1 MSNETRKTFEI
12 VCSMNHFVRSTQYG
26 EVFRTTTSVGGVEKI
41 RDVLRVSIPFNP
53 KREAL
58 LRDKMGDDTNDFYKK
73 FARCVSNDIK
83 IRRYI
88 GTLDA
93 SGDDRTAVENLK
105 ASNLTISANHQ
116 LKHEGVPGSDI
127 YLISDVAEPFVGSNF
142 FSGYAFTMTN
152 LAMFAARAAQIIKG
166 LDTYHVHLGAIDLDS
181 IVLRTKDDG
190 KQLFAFSSFLYGGFD
205 EGYEPKDK
213 AGQPWRVNS
222 FPATVPVTMDENIR
236 NGEERPSL
244 VGDMH
249 SLAALLWVILCG
261 DDYRNAPNWDLTPQ
275 YAPDRTAQLLKEVYA
290 SDDPEMLKALQKE
303 FRGIARNI
311 GRGDLS
317 ESVIRLELSRPL
329 LSERDMI
336 TPPEPLKKESESG
349 ESTGATQKHE
359 EKAKNSEEPE
369 EEVVEVVEII
379 EDEPAETP
387 SAQQEHP
394 PAEPAPVGNAEN
406 AAEKPQEAEE
416 TAPPVAEPVDTP
428 VVSVSKEPEQTSQE
442 VEEVPAEDPC
452 TEEPEEPAAE
462 QGSAEPER
470 KQSDTREAVE
480 PAKPPV
486 VIPQVNTVKETEQPA
501 PKAEP
506 VRNPAQKDSS
516 EQDREPS
523 HKAEQSKEAPAET
536 APPAPQQPVQAAQHE
551 ATLQAE
557 TEPAQTVP
565 PYQQQFVQQPAPP
578 FGYQPVFAQPVYQ
591 PVYPVYPPQPY
602 SPPQPQPQTP
612 PQPEPKPA
620 SQPQAAPQ
628 APTQDDVPNKP
639 PTVVR
644 RTVTT
649 YRPKK
654 RPFAAFLR
662 FIIIFALLAFGVL
675 CGLKYAGV
683 PVPIDIPYIT
693 AGDTFTVSPRE
704 VTLSIGGEAAIQ
716 SSAACTLS
724 SSNHAVAT
732 ISDNG
737 TIHAVGAG
745 TCTIT
750 AKATEGNGTARVNV
764 IVTN

>member
-1 MSNETRKTFEI
+1 
-12 VCSMNHFVRSTQYG
+12 
-26 EVFRTTTSVGGVEKI
+26 
-41 RDVLRVSIPFNP
+41 
-53 KREAL
+53 
-58 LRDKMGDDTNDFYKK
+58 
-73 FARCVSNDIK
+73 
-83 IRRYI
+83 
-88 GTLDA
+88 
-93 SGDDRTAVENLK
+93 
-105 ASNLTISANHQ
+105 
-116 LKHEGVPGSDI
+116 
-127 YLISDVAEPFVGSNF
+127 
-142 FSGYAFTMTN
+142 MTN

-387 SAQQEHP
+387 PAQQEQP

-462 QGSAEPER
+462 QGNAEPER
-470 KQSDTREAVE
+470 KQSDTREVAE

-506 VRNPAQKDSS
+506 VRTPAQKDSS
-516 EQDREPS
+516 EQDMEPS

-557 TEPAQTVP
+557 TGPAQTVP

-578 FGYQPVFAQPVYQ
+578 FGYQPVSHSLFTS
-591 PVYPVYPPQPY
+591 PY
-602 SPPQPQPQTP
+602 
-612 PQPEPKPA
+612 
-620 SQPQAAPQ
+620 
-628 APTQDDVPNKP
+628 
-639 PTVVR
+639 
-644 RTVTT
+644 
-649 YRPKK
+649 
-654 RPFAAFLR
+654 
-662 FIIIFALLAFGVL
+662 
-675 CGLKYAGV
+675 
-683 PVPIDIPYIT
+683 
-693 AGDTFTVSPRE
+693 
-704 VTLSIGGEAAIQ
+704 TLSIR
-716 SSAACTLS
+716 LS
-724 SSNHAVAT
+724 RIVHPSLSLRRRLSRNRNPHRNHRLLRKHPHRMMYR
-732 ISDNG
+732 ISPQP
-737 TIHAVGAG
+737 
-745 TCTIT
+745 
-750 AKATEGNGTARVNV
+750 
-764 IVTN
+764 

>member
-1 MSNETRKTFEI
+1 
-12 VCSMNHFVRSTQYG
+12 MNHFVRSTQYG

-83 IRRYI
+83 IRRYL

-116 LKHEGVPGSDI
+116 LKHEGEPGSDI
-127 YLISDVAEPFVGSNF
+127 YLISDVAEPFVGSPF

-181 IVLRTKDDG
+181 IVLCTKDNG

-205 EGYEPKDK
+205 EGYEPKDRT
-213 AGQPWRVNS
+213 GQPWRVNS

-349 ESTGATQKHE
+349 ESTVATQNYE
-359 EKAKNSEEPE
+359 EKAKNSEEP

-379 EDEPAETP
+379 EDEPAETSP
-387 SAQQEHP
+387 AQQEHP
-394 PAEPAPVGNAEN
+394 PARPAPVGNAEN
-406 AAEKPQEAEE
+406 VAEKPQEAEE
-416 TAPPVAEPVDTP
+416 TAPPAAKPVDTP
-428 VVSVSKEPEQTSQE
+428 VVSASKEPEQTSQE
-442 VEEVPAEDPC
+442 AEEA
-452 TEEPEEPAAE
+452 
-462 QGSAEPER
+462 
-470 KQSDTREAVE
+470 

-486 VIPQVNTVKETEQPA
+486 VIPKVNTVKETEQPA
-501 PKAEP
+501 TKTEP
-506 VRNPAQKDSS
+506 VRTTAQKDSS
-516 EQDREPS
+516 EQDRGPS
-523 HKAEQSKEAPAET
+523 YKNERLKEAPAET
-536 APPAPQQPVQAAQHE
+536 TPPAPQQPVQAAQHE
-551 ATLQAE
+551 ATLHAE
-557 TEPAQTVP
+557 TGPAQTAP

-578 FGYQPVFAQPVYQ
+578 FGYQPVFTQPVYQ

-602 SPPQPQPQTP
+602 SPPQPQLQTP

-628 APTQDDVPNKP
+628 APTQDDVPSKP

-644 RTVTT
+644 RTTTT

-683 PVPIDIPYIT
+683 PIPIDIPYIT
-693 AGDTFTVSPRE
+693 AGDTFTVSPKE
-704 VTLSIGGEAAIQ
+704 VTLSIGEEAAIQ

-737 TIHAVGAG
+737 MIHAVGAG

-750 AKATEGNGTARVNV
+750 ARATEGNGTARVNV

>member
-1 MSNETRKTFEI
+1 
-12 VCSMNHFVRSTQYG
+12 MNHFVRSTQYG
-26 EVFRTTTSVGGVEKI
+26 EIFRTTTSVGGVEKI

-53 KREAL
+53 KRAAL

-83 IRRYI
+83 IRRYL
-88 GTLDA
+88 GALDA

-127 YLISDVAEPFVGSNF
+127 YLISDVAEPFVGSTF

-329 LSERDMI
+329 LAERDMI

-349 ESTGATQKHE
+349 ESTGAMQNHE

-379 EDEPAETP
+379 EDKPAETP
-387 SAQQEHP
+387 PAQQEHP

-416 TAPPVAEPVDTP
+416 TAPPAAEPVDTP
-428 VVSVSKEPEQTSQE
+428 VVSASKEPEQTSQE
-442 VEEVPAEDPC
+442 AEEA
-452 TEEPEEPAAE
+452 
-462 QGSAEPER
+462 
-470 KQSDTREAVE
+470 

-486 VIPQVNTVKETEQPA
+486 VIPKVNTVKETEQPVT
-501 PKAEP
+501 KTEP
-506 VRNPAQKDSS
+506 VRTTVQKDSS
-516 EQDREPS
+516 EQDRGPS
-523 HKAEQSKEAPAET
+523 YKNERLKEAPAET
-536 APPAPQQPVQAAQHE
+536 TPPAPQQPVQAAQHE

-557 TEPAQTVP
+557 TGPAQTVP

-612 PQPEPKPA
+612 PQPEPKSA

-683 PVPIDIPYIT
+683 PVPIDIPYTT

-704 VTLSIGGEAAIQ
+704 VTLSIGEEAAIQ

-750 AKATEGNGTARVNV
+750 AKATGGNGTARVNV

>member
-1 MSNETRKTFEI
+1 
-12 VCSMNHFVRSTQYG
+12 MNHFVRSTQYG
-26 EVFRTTTSVGGVEKI
+26 EIFRTTTSVGGVEKI

-53 KREAL
+53 KRAAL

-83 IRRYI
+83 IRRYL
-88 GTLDA
+88 GALDA

-127 YLISDVAEPFVGSNF
+127 YLISDVAEPFVGSTF

-181 IVLRTKDDG
+181 IVLCTKDNG

-205 EGYEPKDK
+205 EGYEPKDRT
-213 AGQPWRVNS
+213 GQPWRVNS

-349 ESTGATQKHE
+349 ESTVATQNYE

-379 EDEPAETP
+379 EDEPAETSP
-387 SAQQEHP
+387 AQQEHP
-394 PAEPAPVGNAEN
+394 SARPAPVGNAEN
-406 AAEKPQEAEE
+406 VAEKPQEAEE
-416 TAPPVAEPVDTP
+416 TAPPAAKPVDTP
-428 VVSVSKEPEQTSQE
+428 VVSASKEPEQTSQE
-442 VEEVPAEDPC
+442 AEEA
-452 TEEPEEPAAE
+452 
-462 QGSAEPER
+462 
-470 KQSDTREAVE
+470 

-486 VIPQVNTVKETEQPA
+486 VIPKVNTVKETEQPA
-501 PKAEP
+501 TKTEP
-506 VRNPAQKDSS
+506 VRTTAQKDSS
-516 EQDREPS
+516 EQDRGPS
-523 HKAEQSKEAPAET
+523 CKNERLKEAPAET
-536 APPAPQQPVQAAQHE
+536 TPPAPQQPVQTAQHE
-551 ATLQAE
+551 ATLHAE
-557 TEPAQTVP
+557 TGPAQTAP

-578 FGYQPVFAQPVYQ
+578 FGYQPVFTQPVYQ

-602 SPPQPQPQTP
+602 SPPQPQLQTPPQTP

-628 APTQDDVPNKP
+628 APTQDDVPSKP

-644 RTVTT
+644 RTTTT

-683 PVPIDIPYIT
+683 PIPIDIPYIT
-693 AGDTFTVSPRE
+693 AGDTFTVSPKE
-704 VTLSIGGEAAIQ
+704 VTLSIGDEAAIQ

-750 AKATEGNGTARVNV
+750 ARATEGNGTARVNV

>member
-1 MSNETRKTFEI
+1 
-12 VCSMNHFVRSTQYG
+12 MNHFVRSTQYG

-83 IRRYI
+83 IRRYL

-127 YLISDVAEPFVGSNF
+127 YLISDVAEPFVGSTF

-311 GRGDLS
+311 SS
-317 ESVIRLELSRPL
+317 ESDAEDADTLP
-329 LSERDMI
+329 DAD
-336 TPPEPLKKESESG
+336 TC
-349 ESTGATQKHE
+349 
-359 EKAKNSEEPE
+359 SEE
-369 EEVVEVVEII
+369 EII
-379 EDEPAETP
+379 ESEAFKTVYEHAIAGGMSKDDAYTEAY
-387 SAQQEHP
+387 AAALQEISP
-394 PAEPAPVGNAEN
+394 FAVRIGFVNP
-406 AAEKPQEAEE
+406 
-416 TAPPVAEPVDTP
+416 DT
-428 VVSVSKEPEQTSQE
+428 
-442 VEEVPAEDPC
+442 
-452 TEEPEEPAAE
+452 
-462 QGSAEPER
+462 GS
-470 KQSDTREAVE
+470 DD
-480 PAKPPV
+480 
-486 VIPQVNTVKETEQPA
+486 ETEFDVNSIFEA
-501 PKAEP
+501 LNLFRNDFREDNHWKEMPKI
-506 VRNPAQKDSS
+506 
-516 EQDREPS
+516 
-523 HKAEQSKEAPAET
+523 
-536 APPAPQQPVQAAQHE
+536 
-551 ATLQAE
+551 L
-557 TEPAQTVP
+557 
-565 PYQQQFVQQPAPP
+565 
-578 FGYQPVFAQPVYQ
+578 
-591 PVYPVYPPQPY
+591 
-602 SPPQPQPQTP
+602 
-612 PQPEPKPA
+612 
-620 SQPQAAPQ
+620 
-628 APTQDDVPNKP
+628 
-639 PTVVR
+639 
-644 RTVTT
+644 
-649 YRPKK
+649 
-654 RPFAAFLR
+654 
-662 FIIIFALLAFGVL
+662 
-675 CGLKYAGV
+675 
-683 PVPIDIPYIT
+683 YI
-693 AGDTFTVSPRE
+693 E
-704 VTLSIGGEAAIQ
+704 
-716 SSAACTLS
+716 
-724 SSNHAVAT
+724 
-732 ISDNG
+732 SD
-737 TIHAVGAG
+737 
-745 TCTIT
+745 
-750 AKATEGNGTARVNV
+750 K
-764 IVTN
+764 

>member
-1 MSNETRKTFEI
+1 
-12 VCSMNHFVRSTQYG
+12 MNHFVRSTRYG
-26 EVFRTTTSVGGVEKI
+26 EVFRTNTSVDGVEKI

-83 IRRYI
+83 IRRYL
-88 GTLDA
+88 GALDA

-127 YLISDVAEPFVGSNF
+127 YLISDVAEPFVGSTF

-181 IVLRTKDDG
+181 IVLCTKDNG

-205 EGYEPKDK
+205 EGYEPKDRT
-213 AGQPWRVNS
+213 GQPWRVNS

-349 ESTGATQKHE
+349 ESTVATQNYE

-379 EDEPAETP
+379 EDEPAETSP
-387 SAQQEHP
+387 AQQEHP
-394 PAEPAPVGNAEN
+394 PARPAPVGNAEN
-406 AAEKPQEAEE
+406 VAEKPQEAEE
-416 TAPPVAEPVDTP
+416 TAPPAAKPVDTP
-428 VVSVSKEPEQTSQE
+428 VVSASKEPEQTSQE
-442 VEEVPAEDPC
+442 AEEA
-452 TEEPEEPAAE
+452 
-462 QGSAEPER
+462 
-470 KQSDTREAVE
+470 

-486 VIPQVNTVKETEQPA
+486 VIPKVNTVKETEQPA
-501 PKAEP
+501 TKTEP
-506 VRNPAQKDSS
+506 VRTTAQKDSS
-516 EQDREPS
+516 EQDRGPS
-523 HKAEQSKEAPAET
+523 YKNERLKEAPAET
-536 APPAPQQPVQAAQHE
+536 TPPAPQQPVQAAQHE
-551 ATLQAE
+551 ATLHAE
-557 TEPAQTVP
+557 TGPAQTAP

-578 FGYQPVFAQPVYQ
+578 FGYQPVFTQPVYQ

-602 SPPQPQPQTP
+602 SPPQPQLQTP

-628 APTQDDVPNKP
+628 APTQDDVPSKP

-644 RTVTT
+644 RTTTT

-683 PVPIDIPYIT
+683 PIPIDIPYIT
-693 AGDTFTVSPRE
+693 AGDTFTVSPKE
-704 VTLSIGGEAAIQ
+704 VTLSIGEEAAIQ

-750 AKATEGNGTARVNV
+750 ARATEGNGTARVNV

>member
-1 MSNETRKTFEI
+1 
-12 VCSMNHFVRSTQYG
+12 MNHFVRSTQYG
-26 EVFRTTTSVGGVEKI
+26 EIFRTTTSVGGVEKI

-53 KREAL
+53 KRAAL

-83 IRRYI
+83 IRRYL
-88 GTLDA
+88 GALDA

-127 YLISDVAEPFVGSNF
+127 YLISDVAEPFVGSTF

-181 IVLRTKDDG
+181 IVLCTKDNG

-205 EGYEPKDK
+205 EGYEPKDRT
-213 AGQPWRVNS
+213 GQPWRVNS

-349 ESTGATQKHE
+349 ESTVATQNYE

-379 EDEPAETP
+379 EDEPAETSP
-387 SAQQEHP
+387 AQQEHP
-394 PAEPAPVGNAEN
+394 SARPAPVGNAEN
-406 AAEKPQEAEE
+406 VAEKPQEAEE
-416 TAPPVAEPVDTP
+416 TAPPAAKPVDTP
-428 VVSVSKEPEQTSQE
+428 VVSASKEPEQTSQE
-442 VEEVPAEDPC
+442 AEEA
-452 TEEPEEPAAE
+452 
-462 QGSAEPER
+462 
-470 KQSDTREAVE
+470 

-486 VIPQVNTVKETEQPA
+486 VIPKVNTVKETEQPA
-501 PKAEP
+501 TKTEP
-506 VRNPAQKDSS
+506 VRTTAQKDSS
-516 EQDREPS
+516 EQDRGPS
-523 HKAEQSKEAPAET
+523 CKNERLKEAPAET
-536 APPAPQQPVQAAQHE
+536 TPPAPQQPVQTAQHE
-551 ATLQAE
+551 ATLHAE
-557 TEPAQTVP
+557 TGPAQTAP

-578 FGYQPVFAQPVYQ
+578 FGYQPVFTQPVYQ

-602 SPPQPQPQTP
+602 SPPQPQLQTSPQTP

-628 APTQDDVPNKP
+628 APTQDDVPSKP

-644 RTVTT
+644 RTTTT

-683 PVPIDIPYIT
+683 PIPIDIPYIT
-693 AGDTFTVSPRE
+693 AGDTFTVSPKE
-704 VTLSIGGEAAIQ
+704 VTLSIGDEAAIQ

-750 AKATEGNGTARVNV
+750 ARATEGNGTARVNV

>member
-1 MSNETRKTFEI
+1 
-12 VCSMNHFVRSTQYG
+12 MNHFVRSTQYG

-83 IRRYI
+83 IRRYL

-116 LKHEGVPGSDI
+116 LKHEGEPGSDI
-127 YLISDVAEPFVGSNF
+127 YLISDVAEPFVGSTF

-181 IVLRTKDDG
+181 IVLCTKDNG

-205 EGYEPKDK
+205 EGYEPKDRT
-213 AGQPWRVNS
+213 GQPWRVNS

-349 ESTGATQKHE
+349 ESTVATQNYE
-359 EKAKNSEEPE
+359 EKAKNSEEP

-379 EDEPAETP
+379 EDEPAETSP
-387 SAQQEHP
+387 AQQEHP
-394 PAEPAPVGNAEN
+394 PARPAPVGNAEN
-406 AAEKPQEAEE
+406 VAEKPQEAEE
-416 TAPPVAEPVDTP
+416 TAPPAAKPVDTP
-428 VVSVSKEPEQTSQE
+428 VVSASKEPEQTSQE
-442 VEEVPAEDPC
+442 AEEA
-452 TEEPEEPAAE
+452 
-462 QGSAEPER
+462 
-470 KQSDTREAVE
+470 

-486 VIPQVNTVKETEQPA
+486 VIPKVNTVKETEQPA
-501 PKAEP
+501 TKTEP
-506 VRNPAQKDSS
+506 VRTTAQKDSS
-516 EQDREPS
+516 EQDRGPS
-523 HKAEQSKEAPAET
+523 YKNERLKEAPAET
-536 APPAPQQPVQAAQHE
+536 TPPAPQQPVQAAQHE
-551 ATLQAE
+551 ATLHAE
-557 TEPAQTVP
+557 TGPAQTAP

-578 FGYQPVFAQPVYQ
+578 FGYQPVFTQPVYQ

-602 SPPQPQPQTP
+602 SPPQPQLQTP

-628 APTQDDVPNKP
+628 APTQDDVPSKP

-644 RTVTT
+644 RTTTT

-683 PVPIDIPYIT
+683 PIPIDIPYIT
-693 AGDTFTVSPRE
+693 AGDTFTVSPKE
-704 VTLSIGGEAAIQ
+704 VTLSIGEEAAIQ

-737 TIHAVGAG
+737 MIHAVGAG

-750 AKATEGNGTARVNV
+750 ARATEGNGTARVNV

>member
-26 EVFRTTTSVGGVEKI
+26 EVFRATTSVGGVEKI

-83 IRRYI
+83 IRRYL

-127 YLISDVAEPFVGSNF
+127 YLISDVAEPFVGSTF

-387 SAQQEHP
+387 PAQQEHP

-428 VVSVSKEPEQTSQE
+428 VVSV
-442 VEEVPAEDPC
+442 
-452 TEEPEEPAAE
+452 
-462 QGSAEPER
+462 
-470 KQSDTREAVE
+470 
-480 PAKPPV
+480 
-486 VIPQVNTVKETEQPA
+486 
-501 PKAEP
+501 
-506 VRNPAQKDSS
+506 
-516 EQDREPS
+516 
-523 HKAEQSKEAPAET
+523 
-536 APPAPQQPVQAAQHE
+536 
-551 ATLQAE
+551 
-557 TEPAQTVP
+557 
-565 PYQQQFVQQPAPP
+565 
-578 FGYQPVFAQPVYQ
+578 
-591 PVYPVYPPQPY
+591 
-602 SPPQPQPQTP
+602 
-612 PQPEPKPA
+612 
-620 SQPQAAPQ
+620 
-628 APTQDDVPNKP
+628 
-639 PTVVR
+639 
-644 RTVTT
+644 
-649 YRPKK
+649 
-654 RPFAAFLR
+654 
-662 FIIIFALLAFGVL
+662 
-675 CGLKYAGV
+675 
-683 PVPIDIPYIT
+683 
-693 AGDTFTVSPRE
+693 
-704 VTLSIGGEAAIQ
+704 
-716 SSAACTLS
+716 
-724 SSNHAVAT
+724 
-732 ISDNG
+732 
-737 TIHAVGAG
+737 
-745 TCTIT
+745 
-750 AKATEGNGTARVNV
+750 
-764 IVTN
+764 

>member
-1 MSNETRKTFEI
+1 
-12 VCSMNHFVRSTQYG
+12 MNHFVRSTRYG
-26 EVFRTTTSVGGVEKI
+26 EVFRTNTSVDGVEKI

-83 IRRYI
+83 IRRYL
-88 GTLDA
+88 GALDA

-127 YLISDVAEPFVGSNF
+127 YLISDVAEPFVGSTF

-181 IVLRTKDDG
+181 IVLCTKDNG

-205 EGYEPKDK
+205 EGYEPKDRT
-213 AGQPWRVNS
+213 GQPWRVNS

-349 ESTGATQKHE
+349 ESTVATQNYE

-379 EDEPAETP
+379 EDEPAETSP
-387 SAQQEHP
+387 AQQEHP
-394 PAEPAPVGNAEN
+394 PARPAPVGNAEN
-406 AAEKPQEAEE
+406 VAEKPQEAEE
-416 TAPPVAEPVDTP
+416 TAPPAAKPVDTP
-428 VVSVSKEPEQTSQE
+428 VVSASKEPEQTSQE
-442 VEEVPAEDPC
+442 AEEA
-452 TEEPEEPAAE
+452 
-462 QGSAEPER
+462 
-470 KQSDTREAVE
+470 

-486 VIPQVNTVKETEQPA
+486 VIPKVNTVKETEQPA
-501 PKAEP
+501 TKTEP
-506 VRNPAQKDSS
+506 VRTTAQKDSS
-516 EQDREPS
+516 EQDRGPS
-523 HKAEQSKEAPAET
+523 YKNERLKEAPAET
-536 APPAPQQPVQAAQHE
+536 TPPAPQQPVQAAQHE
-551 ATLQAE
+551 AMLHAE
-557 TEPAQTVP
+557 TGPAQTAP

-578 FGYQPVFAQPVYQ
+578 FGYQPVFTQPVYQ

-602 SPPQPQPQTP
+602 SPPQPQLQTP

-628 APTQDDVPNKP
+628 APTQDDVPSKP

-644 RTVTT
+644 RTTTT

-683 PVPIDIPYIT
+683 PIPIDIPYIT
-693 AGDTFTVSPRE
+693 AGDTFTVSPKE
-704 VTLSIGGEAAIQ
+704 VTLSIGEEAAIQ

-750 AKATEGNGTARVNV
+750 ARATEGNGTARVNV

>member
-1 MSNETRKTFEI
+1 
-12 VCSMNHFVRSTQYG
+12 MNHFVRSTQYG
-26 EVFRTTTSVGGVEKI
+26 EIFRTTTSVGGVEKI

-83 IRRYI
+83 IRRYL
-88 GTLDA
+88 GALDA

-127 YLISDVAEPFVGSNF
+127 YLISDVAEPFVGSTF

-181 IVLRTKDDG
+181 IVLCTKDNG

-205 EGYEPKDK
+205 EGYEPKDRT
-213 AGQPWRVNS
+213 GQPWRVNS

-349 ESTGATQKHE
+349 ESTVATQNYE

-379 EDEPAETP
+379 EDEPAETSP
-387 SAQQEHP
+387 AQQEHP
-394 PAEPAPVGNAEN
+394 PARPAPVGNAEN
-406 AAEKPQEAEE
+406 VAEKPQEAEE
-416 TAPPVAEPVDTP
+416 TAPPAAKPVDTP
-428 VVSVSKEPEQTSQE
+428 VVSASKEPEQTSQE
-442 VEEVPAEDPC
+442 AEEA
-452 TEEPEEPAAE
+452 
-462 QGSAEPER
+462 
-470 KQSDTREAVE
+470 

-486 VIPQVNTVKETEQPA
+486 VIPKVNTVKETEQPA
-501 PKAEP
+501 TKTEP
-506 VRNPAQKDSS
+506 VRTTAQKDSS
-516 EQDREPS
+516 EQDRGPS
-523 HKAEQSKEAPAET
+523 YKNERLKEAPAET
-536 APPAPQQPVQAAQHE
+536 TPPAPQQPVQAAQHE
-551 ATLQAE
+551 ATLHAE
-557 TEPAQTVP
+557 TGPAQTAP

-578 FGYQPVFAQPVYQ
+578 FGYQPVFTQPVYQ

-602 SPPQPQPQTP
+602 SPPQPQLQTP

-628 APTQDDVPNKP
+628 APTQDDVPSKP

-644 RTVTT
+644 RTTTT

-683 PVPIDIPYIT
+683 PIPIDIPYIT
-693 AGDTFTVSPRE
+693 AGDTFTVSPKE
-704 VTLSIGGEAAIQ
+704 VTLSIGEEAAIQ

-750 AKATEGNGTARVNV
+750 ARATEGNGTARVNV

>member
-1 MSNETRKTFEI
+1 MPFERFMPNETRKTFEI

-26 EVFRTTTSVGGVEKI
+26 EVFRATTSVGGVEKI

-83 IRRYI
+83 IRRYL

-93 SGDDRTAVENLK
+93 SGDDRPAVENLK

-127 YLISDVAEPFVGSNF
+127 YLISDVAEPFVGSTF

-261 DDYRNAPNWDLTPQ
+261 DDYRNEPNWDLTPQ

-349 ESTGATQKHE
+349 ESTGATQNHE

-387 SAQQEHP
+387 PAQQEHP
-394 PAEPAPVGNAEN
+394 PAEP
-406 AAEKPQEAEE
+406 
-416 TAPPVAEPVDTP
+416 
-428 VVSVSKEPEQTSQE
+428 
-442 VEEVPAEDPC
+442 
-452 TEEPEEPAAE
+452 
-462 QGSAEPER
+462 
-470 KQSDTREAVE
+470 
-480 PAKPPV
+480 
-486 VIPQVNTVKETEQPA
+486 
-501 PKAEP
+501 
-506 VRNPAQKDSS
+506 
-516 EQDREPS
+516 
-523 HKAEQSKEAPAET
+523 

-557 TEPAQTVP
+557 TGPAQTVP

-578 FGYQPVFAQPVYQ
+578 FGCQPVFAQPVYQ

-612 PQPEPKPA
+612 PQPEPKSA

-737 TIHAVGAG
+737 TIRAVGEG

-750 AKATEGNGTARVNV
+750 AKATKGNGTARVNV

>member
-1 MSNETRKTFEI
+1 
-12 VCSMNHFVRSTQYG
+12 MNHFVRSTQYG
-26 EVFRTTTSVGGVEKI
+26 EIFRTTTSVGGVEKI

-53 KREAL
+53 KRAAL

-83 IRRYI
+83 IRRYL
-88 GTLDA
+88 GALDA

-127 YLISDVAEPFVGSNF
+127 YLISDVAEPFVGSTF

-181 IVLRTKDDG
+181 IVLCTKDNG

-205 EGYEPKDK
+205 EGYEPKDRT
-213 AGQPWRVNS
+213 GQPWRVNS

-349 ESTGATQKHE
+349 ESTVATQNYE

-379 EDEPAETP
+379 EDEPAETSP
-387 SAQQEHP
+387 AQQEHP
-394 PAEPAPVGNAEN
+394 SARPAPVGNAEN
-406 AAEKPQEAEE
+406 VAEKPQEAEE
-416 TAPPVAEPVDTP
+416 TAPPAAKPVDTP
-428 VVSVSKEPEQTSQE
+428 VVSASKEPEQTSQE
-442 VEEVPAEDPC
+442 AEEA
-452 TEEPEEPAAE
+452 
-462 QGSAEPER
+462 
-470 KQSDTREAVE
+470 

-486 VIPQVNTVKETEQPA
+486 VIPKVNTVKETEQPA
-501 PKAEP
+501 TKTEP
-506 VRNPAQKDSS
+506 VRTTAQKDSS
-516 EQDREPS
+516 EQDRGPS
-523 HKAEQSKEAPAET
+523 CKNERLKEAPAET
-536 APPAPQQPVQAAQHE
+536 TPPAPQQPVQTAQHE
-551 ATLQAE
+551 ATLHAE
-557 TEPAQTVP
+557 TGPAQTAP

-578 FGYQPVFAQPVYQ
+578 FGYQPVFTQPVYQ

-602 SPPQPQPQTP
+602 SPPQPQLQTSPQTP

-737 TIHAVGAG
+737 TIRAVGEG

-750 AKATEGNGTARVNV
+750 AKATKGNGTARVNV

>member
-1 MSNETRKTFEI
+1 MPFERFMSNETRKTFEI

-26 EVFRTTTSVGGVEKI
+26 EIFRTTTSVGGVEKI

-58 LRDKMGDDTNDFYKK
+58 LRDKMGDDANDFYKK

-83 IRRYI
+83 IRRYL

-127 YLISDVAEPFVGSNF
+127 YLISDVAEPFVGSTF

-387 SAQQEHP
+387 PAQQEHP

-416 TAPPVAEPVDTP
+416 
-428 VVSVSKEPEQTSQE
+428 
-442 VEEVPAEDPC
+442 
-452 TEEPEEPAAE
+452 
-462 QGSAEPER
+462 PER
-470 KQSDTREAVE
+470 KQSDTREVAE

-506 VRNPAQKDSS
+506 VRTPAQKDSS
-516 EQDREPS
+516 EQDMEPS

-557 TEPAQTVP
+557 TGPAQTVP

-737 TIHAVGAG
+737 TIRAVGEG

-750 AKATEGNGTARVNV
+750 AKATKGNGTARVNV

>member
-1 MSNETRKTFEI
+1 
-12 VCSMNHFVRSTQYG
+12 MNHFVRSTQYG

-83 IRRYI
+83 IRRYL

-127 YLISDVAEPFVGSNF
+127 YLISDVAEPFVGSTF

-166 LDTYHVHLGAIDLDS
+166 LDTYHVHLGAIDIDS

-387 SAQQEHP
+387 PAQQEHP

-470 KQSDTREAVE
+470 KQSDTREAAE
-480 PAKPPV
+480 PAKPPA
-486 VIPQVNTVKETEQPA
+486 VIPQVNTVKETEQ
-501 PKAEP
+501 
-506 VRNPAQKDSS
+506 
-516 EQDREPS
+516 
-523 HKAEQSKEAPAET
+523 PAET

-557 TEPAQTVP
+557 TGPAQTVP

-578 FGYQPVFAQPVYQ
+578 FGCQPVFAQPVYH

-612 PQPEPKPA
+612 PQPEPKSA

-737 TIHAVGAG
+737 TIRAVGEG

-750 AKATEGNGTARVNV
+750 AKATKGNGTARVNV

>member
-1 MSNETRKTFEI
+1 
-12 VCSMNHFVRSTQYG
+12 MNHFVRSTQYG

-53 KREAL
+53 KRAAL
-58 LRDKMGDDTNDFYKK
+58 LRDKMGNDTNDFYKK

-83 IRRYI
+83 IRRYL
-88 GTLDA
+88 GALDA

-127 YLISDVAEPFVGSNF
+127 YLISDVAEPFVGSTF

-181 IVLRTKDDG
+181 IVLCTKDNG

-205 EGYEPKDK
+205 EGYEPKDRT
-213 AGQPWRVNS
+213 GQPWRVNS

-349 ESTGATQKHE
+349 ESTVATQNYE

-379 EDEPAETP
+379 EDEPAETSP
-387 SAQQEHP
+387 AQQEHP
-394 PAEPAPVGNAEN
+394 PARPAPVGNAEN
-406 AAEKPQEAEE
+406 VAEKPQEAEE
-416 TAPPVAEPVDTP
+416 TAPPAAKPVDTP
-428 VVSVSKEPEQTSQE
+428 VVSASKEPEQTSQE
-442 VEEVPAEDPC
+442 AEEAPV
-452 TEEPEEPAAE
+452 
-462 QGSAEPER
+462 
-470 KQSDTREAVE
+470 
-480 PAKPPV
+480 KPPV
-486 VIPQVNTVKETEQPA
+486 VIPKVNTVKETEQPA
-501 PKAEP
+501 TKTEP
-506 VRNPAQKDSS
+506 VRTTAQKDSS
-516 EQDREPS
+516 EQDRGPS
-523 HKAEQSKEAPAET
+523 CKNERLKEAPAET
-536 APPAPQQPVQAAQHE
+536 TPPAPQQPVQTAQHE
-551 ATLQAE
+551 ATLHAE
-557 TEPAQTVP
+557 TGPAQTAP

-578 FGYQPVFAQPVYQ
+578 FGYQPVFTQPVYQ

-602 SPPQPQPQTP
+602 SPPQPQLQTPPQTP

-628 APTQDDVPNKP
+628 APTQDDVPSKP

-644 RTVTT
+644 RTTTT

-683 PVPIDIPYIT
+683 PIPIDIPYIT
-693 AGDTFTVSPRE
+693 AGDTFTVSPKE
-704 VTLSIGGEAAIQ
+704 VTLSIGDEAAIQ

-750 AKATEGNGTARVNV
+750 ARATEGNRTARVNV

>member
-1 MSNETRKTFEI
+1 M
-12 VCSMNHFVRSTQYG
+12 C
-26 EVFRTTTSVGGVEKI
+26 I
-41 RDVLRVSIPFNP
+41 RDS
-53 KREAL
+53 
-58 LRDKMGDDTNDFYKK
+58 
-73 FARCVSNDIK
+73 
-83 IRRYI
+83 
-88 GTLDA
+88 
-93 SGDDRTAVENLK
+93 
-105 ASNLTISANHQ
+105 
-116 LKHEGVPGSDI
+116 
-127 YLISDVAEPFVGSNF
+127 
-142 FSGYAFTMTN
+142 
-152 LAMFAARAAQIIKG
+152 
-166 LDTYHVHLGAIDLDS
+166 
-181 IVLRTKDDG
+181 
-190 KQLFAFSSFLYGGFD
+190 
-205 EGYEPKDK
+205 
-213 AGQPWRVNS
+213 
-222 FPATVPVTMDENIR
+222 
-236 NGEERPSL
+236 
-244 VGDMH
+244 DMH

-349 ESTGATQKHE
+349 ESTGAMQNHE

-387 SAQQEHP
+387 PAQQEHP

-416 TAPPVAEPVDTP
+416 TVPPAAEPVDTP
-428 VVSVSKEPEQTSQE
+428 VVSASKEPEQTSQE
-442 VEEVPAEDPC
+442 AEEVPAEDPC
-452 TEEPEEPAAE
+452 TEELEEPATE
-462 QGSAEPER
+462 QGSAKPER
-470 KQSDTREAVE
+470 KQSDTREADE

-486 VIPQVNTVKETEQPA
+486 VIPKVNTVMETEQPA
-501 PKAEP
+501 QKAEP
-506 VRNPAQKDSS
+506 VRTPAQKDSP
-516 EQDREPS
+516 EQDKGPS
-523 HKAEQSKEAPAET
+523 HKEEQLKEAPAET

-551 ATLQAE
+551 ATLHAE
-557 TEPAQTVP
+557 TGPAQTVP

-602 SPPQPQPQTP
+602 SPPQPQP
-612 PQPEPKPA
+612 EPKPA

-654 RPFAAFLR
+654 RPFVAFLR

-675 CGLKYAGV
+675 CGLKYSGV

-737 TIHAVGAG
+737 TIRAVGEG

-750 AKATEGNGTARVNV
+750 AKATKGNGTARVNV